1 MPGRE
6 HLPESARLVLLESA
20 VDALRRE
27 LDELEGRVEALTVED
42 RIRAGVRKELQA
54 RTNAV
59 ANVTADRVAQ
69 TGAPIILTTAQKIGG
84 AIAGAILIL
93 DAVRGFLG

>member
-6 HLPESARLVLLESA
+6 HLPVPARLALIEREL
-20 VDALRRE
+20 DQLRRE
-27 LDELEGRVEALTVED
+27 LDTCVERVDAMTVED

-69 TGAPIILTTAQKIGG
+69 TGAPILLTTAQKIGG
-84 AIAGAILIL
+84 AIAALILIL
-93 DAVRGFLG
+93 DAVRGFVG